1 MDDIV
6 IRAVDCMAITPSPI
20 PDVLEQWRQ
29 TVHIRHSARERH
41 GAVKLSRRGCALTL
55 AKNIPMQLCV
65 WYDEFMP
72 TVLRIGAFRFH
83 FYTDEGS
90 EPPHIHVRTPDG
102 DCKFW
107 LEPSIFLASNRG
119 VRSHDLRQIER
130 LVFDNE
136 QELKKAYYER
146 HPR

>member
-1 MDDIV
+1 MFSSNGDK
-6 IRAVDCMAITPSPI
+6 
-20 PDVLEQWRQ
+20 L
-29 TVHIRHSARERH
+29 HIRHSARERH
-41 GAVKLSRRGCALTL
+41 GVVKLNSGLFRRGCALTL

-65 WYDEFMP
+65 WYDESMP
-72 TVLRIGAFRFH
+72 TVLRIGSFRFH

-119 VRSHDLRQIER
+119 VRSLDLRQIER
-130 LVFDNE
+130 LVFDNQ

>member
-1 MDDIV
+1 MPQKQNIPK
-6 IRAVDCMAITPSPI
+6 RWTESHAFGTSGMSPAEAGL
-20 PDVLEQWRQ
+20 D
-29 TVHIRHSARERH
+29 ARS
-41 GAVKLSRRGCALTL
+41 KCDQSSLTL
-55 AKNIPMQLCV
+55 AKNISLQRCV
-65 WYDEFMP
+65 WYGESMP
-72 TVLRIGAFRFH
+72 TVLRIGSFRFH

-119 VRSHDLRQIER
+119 VRAHDLRQIER
-130 LVFDNE
+130 LVFENQ